1 MGYDES
7 DVDPVGGIPFHRTKA
22 SNTPQILQPFWCVYT
37 RDVEDAPATPDTR
50 PGGPAL
56 RFVAAALIVHDGK
69 VLIGQRRPDQ
79 PMALL
84 WEFPGGKIE
93 AGESPEQALAREL
106 DEELGIRA
114 TIGSRV
120 THVRHN
126 YRHGGA
132 VDLQFFSVVEFSGEI
147 LNRIYHQVKWVRLE
161 DLRGYDFLA
170 ADRGLIRDLAAG
182 KLL

>member
-1 MGYDES
+1 M
-7 DVDPVGGIPFHRTKA
+7 HRERTA
-22 SNTPQILQPFWCVYT
+22 NSVLHPFWCVYT
-37 RDVEDAPATPDTR
+37 RDVEEAQPNSNHRPA
-50 PGGPAL
+50 GPAL
-56 RFVAAALIVHDGK
+56 RFVAAALIVRDGE

-79 PMALL
+79 PMARL

-106 DEELGIRA
+106 EEELGIQA
-114 TIGSRV
+114 IIGPRV
-120 THVRHN
+120 TRVRHN

-132 VDLQFFSVVEFSGEI
+132 VDLQFFAVHEFSGE
-147 LNRIYHQVKWVRLE
+147 LQNRIYHEVRWVKLE
-161 DLRGYDFLA
+161 ELPGYEFLA